1 MIFPFS
7 SMMFSSFSHEHG
19 HFIFRSKV
27 KSTLQAWS
35 RTSRACAFGETCTL
49 AKNDHENIEDF
60 YGFVQ
65 NVGVKSIW
73 IWFYFMC
80 FFPPFIFSNVF
91 WIISLDGFCFW
102 RWPSFGPLVS
112 HLWPFDAS
120 GRHVDGSVAHGRATK
135 NTMGQWGD
143 ANLVYWCLLG
153 IMYKPTIGLFTIY
166 KQ

>member
-35 RTSRACAFGETCTL
+35 RTSRACAFGETCTS

-73 IWFYFMC
+73 IWFYLCVFFSPIYFFQC
-80 FFPPFIFSNVF
+80 FLDNFIGWFLFLKMTIFWSIGIPPLTFRRF
-91 WIISLDGFCFW
+91 GTAC
-102 RWPSFGPLVS
+102 RWVS
-112 HLWPFDAS
+112 SPWESH
-120 GRHVDGSVAHGRATK
+120 
-135 NTMGQWGD
+135 
-143 ANLVYWCLLG
+143 
-153 IMYKPTIGLFTIY
+153 
-166 KQ
+166 